1 MNLRQL
7 TYFVAIAEQG
17 SILKAA
23 QAVHISQPAVSA
35 QIKLLEEELGVQLF
49 ERRPA
54 GVLLT
59 PEGRD
64 FLRHAYDILGSVDA
78 ALASMRI
85 HHTTEVGRVSVGIPG
100 SLTSLLTV
108 PLVEA
113 VQEQLTNVQL
123 RVVSGLSGHVHK
135 WVVDGALNFGI
146 VYANTYPPAPI
157 VGLDLEPL
165 LTEELYLA
173 TSDRRALSEHLTSAG
188 EVPLASLARL
198 SLVLP
203 GVEHG
208 LRAIIEQA
216 ASHAGIRLTVRTEL
230 DAPEQ
235 LKEMARRPG
244 AFTVLSLAAIR
255 NDPADRP
262 LFTARII
269 NPTIE
274 RVVLL
279 AHASGR
285 PLSRAARRVE
295 QIIRSI
301 VASEVSKGWWKSA
314 RLRKE

>member
-17 SILKAA
+17 SILKAS
-23 QAVHISQPAVSA
+23 QALHISQPAVST

-78 ALASMRI
+78 ALASMRV
-85 HHTTEVGRVSVGIPG
+85 HHTAEVGRVSVGIPG

-113 VQEQLTNVQL
+113 VQEQLSNVQL
-123 RVVSGLSGHVHK
+123 RVVSGLSGHLHQ
-135 WVVDGALNFGI
+135 WVVDGSINFGI

-165 LTEELYLA
+165 LTEELFVA
-173 TSDRRALSEHLTSAG
+173 ASDRGALREHLTSAG
-188 EVPLASLARL
+188 EVPLASLAGL
-198 SLVLP
+198 PLVLP
-203 GVEHG
+203 GREHG
-208 LRAIIEQA
+208 LRAIIEEA
-216 ASHAGIRLTVRTEL
+216 AARAGVRINVPTEL

-244 AFTVLSLAAIR
+244 AFTVLSQAAIR

-274 RVVLL
+274 RVALL

-301 VASEVSKGWWKSA
+301 VASEISKGWWKSA
-314 RLRKE
+314 KLRKE

>member
-7 TYFVAIAEQG
+7 SYFVAIAEQG

-23 QAVHISQPAVSA
+23 QTVHVSQPAVSA

-49 ERRPA
+49 ERRSA

-78 ALASMRI
+78 ALSSMRV
-85 HHTTEVGRVSVGIPG
+85 HHTDEVGLVAVGIPG

-113 VQEQLTNVQL
+113 VQKQMSNVQL
-123 RVVSGLSGHVHK
+123 RVVSGLSGHLHR

-157 VGLDLEPL
+157 VGLDLELL
-165 LTEELYLA
+165 LTEELYIA
-173 TSDRRALSEHLTSAG
+173 TRDRSALSEHLTSAG
-188 EVPLASLARL
+188 EMPLANLAGL
-198 SLVLP
+198 PLVLP
-203 GVEHG
+203 GREHG
-208 LRAIIEQA
+208 LRAIIEEA
-216 ASHAGIRLTVRTEL
+216 ATRSGIRLTVRTEL
-230 DAPEQ
+230 DASEQ
-235 LKEMARRPG
+235 LKEMARRRG
-244 AFTVLSLAAIR
+244 MYTVLSLAAIR
-255 NDPADRP
+255 NDPADRA

-295 QIIRSI
+295 QIIRTI
-301 VASEVSKGWWKSA
+301 VASEISKGWWKSA